1 MVAAHYCLFQRLKVN
16 MNLDDD
22 YDIDGLGKLRFK
34 KLFKKVAKIGG
45 GKLFSKFVPYAGV
58 ALTAYGALSKK
69 RKRKGRGGEV
79 APLAQPV
86 YQPVYQPDG
95 NVQAQNQAQAQTSFL
110 PPSNPLEYQPQ
121 SDAGIGQPNL
131 LLIGGGILLL
141 ILLMRKQ

>member
-69 RKRKGRGGEV
+69 RKRKGRSVE
-79 APLAQPV
+79 A
-86 YQPVYQPDG
+86 QPVYQPDG
-95 NVQAQNQAQAQTSFL
+95 NVQAQNQAQAQASFL

-121 SDAGIGQPNL
+121 SEAGIGQPNL
-131 LLIGGGILLL
+131 LLIGGGVLLL
-141 ILLMRKQ
+141 VLLLRKQ